1 MKYIPHALTVTVI
14 GVILTIRGMFLHS
27 LKINIIGS
35 VLVTVGMIW
44 FFLAWDKLMAH
55 VKAEQRTARRVE
67 SLKKTQKDAE
77 DRALDASVKADA
89 AMKAAIKTGRHM
101 KGRANIGGQIIELR
115 KEA

>member
-1 MKYIPHALTVTVI
+1 MKYIPHSLTVTII

-44 FFLAWDKLMAH
+44 FFAAWDKLMAH
-55 VKAEQRTARRVE
+55 VKAERKTARRVE

-77 DRALDASVKADA
+77 DRALDASVKADE
-89 AMKAAIKTGRHM
+89 AMKEATRPRRSFLGRM
-101 KGRANIGGQIIELR
+101 NENGKIIEIR